1 MKLSDAHLKQKL
13 IEHLDQVRRFCFALT
28 GNASDADDLA
38 QSTVERLLQKGVP
51 RDVFFAAWMHRVCKN
66 LWIDQIRRTA
76 RISVPGAEMI
86 ERTLEPV
93 DGESIAIDRLRMDE
107 VANAMQQLDSD
118 HRLVLALV
126 TIEGYSYREAA
137 EIMDVPIGTVMS
149 RLSRARTRLLE
160 LM

>member
-1 MKLSDAHLKQKL
+1 
-13 IEHLDQVRRFCFALT
+13 
-28 GNASDADDLA
+28 
-38 QSTVERLLQKGVP
+38 
-51 RDVFFAAWMHRVCKN
+51 MHRVCKN
-66 LWIDQIRRTA
+66 LWIDQIIKTA